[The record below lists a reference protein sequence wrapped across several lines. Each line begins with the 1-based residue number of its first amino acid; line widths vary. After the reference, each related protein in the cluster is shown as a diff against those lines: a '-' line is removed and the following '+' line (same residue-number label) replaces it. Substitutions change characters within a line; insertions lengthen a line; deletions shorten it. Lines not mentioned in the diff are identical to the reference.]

1 MNIFFEGL
9 NILISTIRIR
19 IETNA
24 HSQHCFKTVDLTSL
38 SLVGRPFLVRAPPVK
53 AL

>member
-1 MNIFFEGL
+1 L
-9 NILISTIRIR
+9 A
-19 IETNA
+19 NA
-24 HSQHCFKTVDLTSL
+24 QKLGTDFTFMAFKKIIHLVTHTFKTVGLTSL